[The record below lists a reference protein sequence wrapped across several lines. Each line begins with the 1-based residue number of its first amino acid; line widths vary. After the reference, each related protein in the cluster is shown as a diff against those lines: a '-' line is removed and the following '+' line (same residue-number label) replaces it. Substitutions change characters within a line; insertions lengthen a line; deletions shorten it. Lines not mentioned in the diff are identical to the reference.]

1 MTIAT
6 VALPILLA
14 AFDIGEAFKET
25 EAWEESAVDFA
36 VDRAKDGFKFT
47 DAKRT
52 AVVCMKRGACI
63 WNGLEVWEARIHYGS
78 VGGGA
83 TRIELSLYNRGDDSE
98 GSGLSEEDFKAMQE
112 KIGAALSPAK
122 PGAVGKKELRN
133 GGFRHSQSWTK
144 CDPEVELT
152 WGTTGGKAQGREVDF
167 VRLTLRPKNAPSAAR
182 KKAGKT
188 GGGTAAKMKA
198 IKTNV
203 RKNDS
208 GDVWIGGV
216 PMVDQGQKGYCAA
229 AVAER
234 VLRYYGKEIDE
245 HEIAQMAGT
254 TAKGG
259 TSVAE
264 MIETV
269 KAVGSKC
276 RLGFSTIVSMGG
288 NLGEIEKELD
298 QYNRAAKQ
306 MKETELTLAQ
316 FTEGNL
322 IHVSDMRKA
331 MKPKVLKRMR
341 MKDSRFKKF
350 LTGVKTQVDAG
361 IPVFWGVTLGCYP
374 EPEIPQASGGHMRLI
389 IGYNPQ
395 TKEIL
400 YTDTWGAGHELKRMP
415 EDWAFTITHDAF
427 FLRPL

>member
-1 MTIAT
+1 MTIMSA
-6 VALPILLA
+6 VLPILLA
-14 AFDIGEAFKET
+14 AFDIGEAFKEP

-36 VDRAKDGFKFT
+36 VDRAQDGFRFA
-47 DAKRT
+47 DAKRN
-52 AVVCMKRGACI
+52 AVVCMKRGACT
-63 WNGLEVWEARIHYGS
+63 WHGLDVWEARIHYGTP
-78 VGGGA
+78 GGGA
-83 TRIELSLYNRGDDSE
+83 TRIELSLYNRGDDRE
-98 GSGLSEEDFKAMQE
+98 GDGLSEADFLAMQK
-112 KIGAALSPAK
+112 KIAAVFGPAK
-122 PGAVGKKELRN
+122 PETAPKKKLRN
-133 GGFRHSQSWTK
+133 GGFRHVQSWMK
-144 CDPEVELT
+144 CDPQAELT
-152 WGTTGGKAQGREVDF
+152 WGTTGGKAQDREVDF
-167 VRLTLRPKNAPSAAR
+167 VRLTLRPKNASATTPKKGR
-182 KKAGKT
+182 KAV
-188 GGGTAAKMKA
+188 GGTAAKMKA
-198 IKTNV
+198 IKTNI

-208 GDVWIGGV
+208 GDVWIGNV

-254 TAKGG
+254 TAQGG
-259 TSVAE
+259 TSVSE

-276 RLGFSTIVSMGG
+276 RLGFNTVVAMGG
-288 NLGEIEKELD
+288 NVGDIEKELD

-306 MKETELTLAQ
+306 MKERELTLDQ
-316 FTEGNL
+316 FTQGNMIL
-322 IHVSDMRKA
+322 VGEMRRA

-341 MKDSRFKKF
+341 TKDPRFKKF

-361 IPVFWGVTLGCYP
+361 IPIFWGVTLGYYP

-389 IGYNPQ
+389 IGYNQQ

-415 EDWAFTITHDAF
+415 EDWAFTMTHDAF